1 MAFQDFIREK
11 KAEKMRIREEK
22 REARRKKE
30 EERKRN
36 REDER
41 VRRQKEQKAA
51 TSSGSATVQQ
61 VIAGNSPSRSKP
73 FFLALPLPGCCF
85 AKTFSALDTAR
96 VQFCPKNS
104 CICGRCQ
111 TRKNIAYLTCR
122 T

>member
-61 VIAGNSPSRSKP
+61 VRQEILLLFLNCSSWPYHCQGAALQRLSQHSKKQGYN
-73 FFLALPLPGCCF
+73 F
-85 AKTFSALDTAR
+85 D
-96 VQFCPKNS
+96 PK
-104 CICGRCQ
+104 IPVYVDVRHGR
-111 TRKNIAYLTCR
+111 ILHL
-122 T
+122 